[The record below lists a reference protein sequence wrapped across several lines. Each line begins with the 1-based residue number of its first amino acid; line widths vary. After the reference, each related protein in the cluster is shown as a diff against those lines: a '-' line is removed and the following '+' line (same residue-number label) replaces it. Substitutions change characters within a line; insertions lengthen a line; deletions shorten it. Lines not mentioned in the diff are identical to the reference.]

1 MKKTKVKLLM
11 VILLALTS
19 QAWGQAA
26 SSVERDVD
34 WQLSLIGGV
43 LTGGTYSSRTE
54 NSLGERVHLKTDEGF
69 MTGLRL
75 SAEQEYLGLELS
87 AAGVFHDMNLEAG
100 EWEIEPEGSNATLIL
115 TDLNVLMF
123 PTGNDLADGRV
134 RPFVTV
140 GPGLAFFMSDYD
152 QIDSELMFAANV
164 GAGIKFL
171 LGDEGSPVLRFD
183 WRWHQIIGSTTE
195 TMENSIYRQ
204 EFSVGIG
211 LRF

>member
-26 SSVERDVD
+26 SSIERDVD

-115 TDLNVLMF
+115 TDLN
-123 PTGNDLADGRV
+123 LA
-134 RPFVTV
+134 
-140 GPGLAFFMSDYD
+140 
-152 QIDSELMFAANV
+152 AAV
-164 GAGIKFL
+164 A
-171 LGDEGSPVLRFD
+171 
-183 WRWHQIIGSTTE
+183 
-195 TMENSIYRQ
+195 
-204 EFSVGIG
+204 IG
-211 LRF
+211 LPLSVPA